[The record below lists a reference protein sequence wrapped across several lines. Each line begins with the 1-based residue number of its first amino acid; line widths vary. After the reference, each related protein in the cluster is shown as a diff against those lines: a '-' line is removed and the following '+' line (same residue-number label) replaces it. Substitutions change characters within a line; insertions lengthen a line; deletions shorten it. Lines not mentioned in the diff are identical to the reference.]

1 MSENTETVTQAVT
14 DEVQPEAQTE
24 THTVVAAEENAQP
37 VSETAQT
44 EQGVDVNK
52 RGKPKRPKPTKKQ
65 VLHEIISWLL
75 MTLGTVLV
83 ASGVYFFKAPNHF
96 ATGGVSGI
104 SIVLEKFV
112 PLNQSTLV
120 MIINV
125 ALLVIGFIFLGK
137 GCTLRTLYCSLM
149 YSAENMLLEYLLPIE
164 KIPGAIATT
173 LENGTVQY
181 TLTNQPL
188 MELVYAMLLTGIGSA
203 ILFNCRAS
211 SGGTDIVALIFKKYT
226 KLNTGKALLITDSLI
241 AFSTFFIFGAQ
252 AGLFSILG
260 LFSKAFIIDG
270 VIENIG
276 KSKYITIITTVPEVI
291 GEYITKTMKRD
302 YTHYKAT
309 GGYTGAEKTVLIT
322 VCKRSEALKLKYKVK
337 QIDATSFVII
347 TDANE
352 ILGKG
357 FRETL

>member
-1 MSENTETVTQAVT
+1 MSEEEKLNDLPQSAETLPENTVETT
-14 DEVQPEAQTE
+14 
-24 THTVVAAEENAQP
+24 ENANGAELPPQP
-37 VSETAQT
+37 QRTKK
-44 EQGVDVNK
+44 K
-52 RGKPKRPKPTKKQ
+52 RQKPTKKQ
-65 VLHEIISWLL
+65 VLHEVVSWLL
-75 MTLGTVLV
+75 MTVGTCLV
-83 ASGVYFFKAPNHF
+83 AAGVYFFKAPNHF

-125 ALLVIGFIFLGK
+125 ALLILGFIFLGK
-137 GCTLRTLYCSLM
+137 GCTVRTLYCSLM
-149 YSAENMLLEYLLPIE
+149 YSAENMLLEFVLPI
-164 KIPGAIATT
+164 KNIPGAVATP
-173 LENGTVQY
+173 LANGAVQY

-211 SGGTDIVALIFKKYT
+211 SGGTDIVALILKKFT
-226 KLNTGKALLITDSLI
+226 KLNTGKALLLTDFII
-241 AFSTFFIFGAQ
+241 AASTFFIFGAQ
-252 AGLFSILG
+252 AGLFSMLG
-260 LFSKAFIIDG
+260 LFSKAFIVDG

-276 KSKYITIITTVPEVI
+276 KTKYITIITTKPEEI
-291 GEYITKTMKRD
+291 GKYILETMKRD
-302 YTHYKAT
+302 FTSYKAT

-322 VCKRSEALKLKYKVK
+322 VCKRGEALKLKIIAKKLDPV
-337 QIDATSFVII
+337 SFIII

-357 FRETL
+357 FRESL

>member
-1 MSENTETVTQAVT
+1 MPENQNLEEIA
-14 DEVQPEAQTE
+14 QPEPEKT
-24 THTVVAAEENAQP
+24 
-37 VSETAQT
+37 
-44 EQGVDVNK
+44 DVPEHEKTDVPEPKKK
-52 RGKPKRPKPTKKQ
+52 RKKPTKKQ
-65 VLHEIISWLL
+65 VVHEIITWVL

-83 ASGVYFFKAPNHF
+83 AAGVYFFKAPNHF

-104 SIVLEKFV
+104 SIVLAKFV

-120 MIINV
+120 MITNV
-125 ALLVIGFIFLGK
+125 LLLILGFIFLGK
-137 GCTLRTLYCSLM
+137 GCTFRTLYCSLM

-164 KIPGAIATT
+164 KIPGAY
-173 LENGTVQY
+173 LSGGTY
-181 TLTNQPL
+181 TLSNQPL

-211 SGGTDIVALIFKKYT
+211 SGGTDIVALILKKFT
-226 KLNTGKALLITDSLI
+226 KLNTGMALLITDSLI

-252 AGLFSILG
+252 AGLFSVLG

-276 KSKYITIITTVPEVI
+276 KTKYITIITTKPELI
-291 GEYITKTMKRD
+291 GEYILTTMKRD
-302 YTHYKAT
+302 FTSYKAT

-322 VCKRSEALKLKYKVK
+322 VCKRGEALKLKYNVKKV
-337 QIDATSFVII
+337 DSTSFVII

>member
-1 MSENTETVTQAVT
+1 MPETRNLE
-14 DEVQPEAQTE
+14 DIPQPEPEKT
-24 THTVVAAEENAQP
+24 
-37 VSETAQT
+37 
-44 EQGVDVNK
+44 DVPEHEKTDVPEPEKK
-52 RGKPKRPKPTKKQ
+52 RKKPTKKQ
-65 VLHEIISWLL
+65 VIHEIISWVL

-83 ASGVYFFKAPNHF
+83 AAGVYFFKAPNHF

-104 SIVLEKFV
+104 SIVLAKFV

-125 ALLVIGFIFLGK
+125 LLLILGFIFLGK
-137 GCTLRTLYCSLM
+137 GCTFRTLYCSLM

-164 KIPGAIATT
+164 KIPGAV
-173 LENGTVQY
+173 LSGGTY
-181 TLTNQPL
+181 TLSNQPL

-211 SGGTDIVALIFKKYT
+211 SGGTDIVALILKKFT
-226 KLNTGKALLITDSLI
+226 KLNTGMALLITDSLI

-252 AGLFSILG
+252 AGLFSVLG

-276 KSKYITIITTVPEVI
+276 KTKYITIITTKPELI
-291 GEYITKTMKRD
+291 GEYILTTMKRD
-302 YTHYKAT
+302 FTSYKAT

-322 VCKRSEALKLKYKVK
+322 VCKRGEALKLKYNVKKV
-337 QIDATSFVII
+337 DSTSFVII

>member
-1 MSENTETVTQAVT
+1 MCETQTEEKQPEEQPKQAEAISAEPAVT
-14 DEVQPEAQTE
+14 DGDASPPVP
-24 THTVVAAEENAQP
+24 VEN
-37 VSETAQT
+37 
-44 EQGVDVNK
+44 GKNGK
-52 RGKPKRPKPTKKQ
+52 RKIKFTKPTKKQ
-65 VLHEIISWLL
+65 VLHEIATWLL
-75 MTLGTVLV
+75 MTAGTLLV
-83 ASGVYFFKAPNHF
+83 AAGVYFFKAPNHF

-104 SIVLEKFV
+104 AIVIEKFV

-125 ALLVIGFIFLGK
+125 GLLILGLIFLGK
-137 GCTLRTLYCSLM
+137 GCTARTLYCSLM
-149 YSAENMLLEYLLPIE
+149 YSAENMLLEYLLPI
-164 KIPGAIATT
+164 KNIPGAVATE
-173 LENGTVQY
+173 LANGAMQY

-211 SGGTDIVALIFKKYT
+211 SGGTDIVALILKKFT

-260 LFSKAFIIDG
+260 LFSKACIIDG
-270 VIENIG
+270 VIDNIG
-276 KSKYITIITTVPEVI
+276 KSKYITIITSKPEQI
-291 GEYITKTMKRD
+291 AEYILTTMKRD
-302 YTHYKAT
+302 FTSYKAT
-309 GGYTGAEKTVLIT
+309 GGYTGAEKTVMIT
-322 VCKRSEALKLKYKVK
+322 VCKRGEALKLKYMAKKLDPV
-337 QIDATSFVII
+337 SFIII

-357 FRETL
+357 FRETP

>member
-1 MSENTETVTQAVT
+1 MQTQTVENEET
-14 DEVQPEAQTE
+14 QPTVPAQE
-24 THTVVAAEENAQP
+24 PEPEK
-37 VSETAQT
+37 
-44 EQGVDVNK
+44 K
-52 RGKPKRPKPTKKQ
+52 RKKPTKKQ
-65 VLHEIISWLL
+65 VLHEIVSWVL

-83 ASGVYFFKAPNHF
+83 AAGVYFFKAPNHF

-104 SIVLEKFV
+104 SIVLSKFV

-125 ALLVIGFIFLGK
+125 LLLILGFIFLGK
-137 GCTLRTLYCSLM
+137 GCTFRTLYCSLM

-164 KIPGAIATT
+164 KIPGAY
-173 LENGTVQY
+173 LSGGTY
-181 TLTNQPL
+181 TLSNQPL

-211 SGGTDIVALIFKKYT
+211 SGGTDIVALILKKFT
-226 KLNTGKALLITDSLI
+226 KLNTGMALLITDSLI

-252 AGLFSILG
+252 AGLFSVLG

-276 KSKYITIITTVPEVI
+276 KTKYITIITTMPDEI
-291 GEYITKTMKRD
+291 GKYILETMKRD
-302 YTHYKAT
+302 FTSYKAT

-322 VCKRSEALKLKYKVK
+322 VCKRGEALKLKYNVKKV
-337 QIDATSFVII
+337 DPTSFVII

>member
-1 MSENTETVTQAVT
+1 MTDNQQINLTESGAENLSEHADAQSANAEPADTTASPTEGGARTKA
-14 DEVQPEAQTE
+14 
-24 THTVVAAEENAQP
+24 
-37 VSETAQT
+37 
-44 EQGVDVNK
+44 K
-52 RGKPKRPKPTKKQ
+52 KPKPTKQQ
-65 VLHEIISWLL
+65 VLSEILSWVL
-75 MTLGTVLV
+75 MTLGTFLV
-83 ASGVYFFKAPNHF
+83 AAGVYFFKAPNHF

-125 ALLVIGFIFLGK
+125 LLLIIGFIFLGK

-149 YSAENMLLEYLLPIE
+149 YSAENMLFEFLIPI
-164 KIPGAIATT
+164 KIIPGAHLNAD
-173 LENGTVQY
+173 GFY
-181 TLTNQPL
+181 TLTDQPL
-188 MELVYAMLLTGIGSA
+188 MELVFAMLLTGIGSA

-211 SGGTDIVALIFKKYT
+211 SGGTDIVALILKKFT
-226 KLNTGKALLITDSLI
+226 KLDTGKALLITDSLI
-241 AFSTFFIFGAQ
+241 AASTFFIFGVQ

-276 KSKYITIITTVPEVI
+276 KTKYITIITAQPQEI
-291 GEYITKTMKRD
+291 GDYILNTMKRD
-302 YTHYKAT
+302 FTSYKAT

-322 VCKRSEALKLKYKVK
+322 VCKRGEALKLKSTAKK
-337 QIDATSFVII
+337 LDPLSFIII

-357 FRETL
+357 FREAP